1 MTKNINGSHI
11 CLQQVK
17 LLETDDYKCR
27 NLPYTVTYSK
37 VAEWSSIT
45 YTQISYEK

>member
-1 MTKNINGSHI
+1 MPAVS
-11 CLQQVK
+11 K
-17 LLETDDYKCR
+17 LPETDDYKCR

-37 VAEWSSIT
+37 VAEWSRIT